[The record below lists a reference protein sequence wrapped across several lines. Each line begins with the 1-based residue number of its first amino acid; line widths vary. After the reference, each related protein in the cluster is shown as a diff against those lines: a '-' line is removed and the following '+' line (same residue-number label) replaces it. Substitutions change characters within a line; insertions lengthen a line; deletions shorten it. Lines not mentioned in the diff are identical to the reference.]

1 MFKSGKFV
9 SNHIKNSDDSTVDE
23 ERVTP
28 HGVELTIDKIFE
40 TETHGVLN
48 DEDYERPERKE
59 AEKID
64 PGVYDT
70 FVHSYR
76 HITQSIT
83 EDDKI
88 EQNNEEDKSGT
99 YRINTLL
106 GSNENIDVDS
116 TYYALHPDRY
126 VIKYNEQIE
135 IPNDHI
141 GFVFPRS
148 RVVRSNANVTTG
160 VWDAGYKGEGE
171 GGLVVN
177 APLFVEESMPI
188 AVMIMCRANTH
199 NVYDGSHNNE
209 NIDEN

>member
-9 SNHIKNSDDSTVDE
+9 SNYIKNSDGSTVNK

-40 TETHGVLN
+40 AKSHGVLN
-48 DEDYERPERKE
+48 DKDYDCPNRKE

-64 PGVYDT
+64 AGVYKT
-70 FVHSYR
+70 FIHNYKYIAESIVEQREVESNTDGEDSEFHK
-76 HITQSIT
+76 IQS
-83 EDDKI
+83 
-88 EQNNEEDKSGT
+88 
-99 YRINTLL
+99 LL
-106 GSNENIDVDS
+106 ESSENIEADN
-116 TYYALHPDRY
+116 TYYALHPNRY

-171 GGLVVN
+171 GGLIAD
-177 APLFVEESMPI
+177 APLFIEESMPI
-188 AVMIMCRANTH
+188 AVIIMCEANTH

-209 NIDEN
+209 NIGEN

>member
-9 SNHIKNSDDSTVDE
+9 SNHIKNQDGSAVDE
-23 ERVTP
+23 QRVTP

-64 PGVYDT
+64 AGVYNT
-70 FVHSYR
+70 FIHNYKY
-76 HITQSIT
+76 IAENIT
-83 EDDKI
+83 EHDKV
-88 EQNNEEDKSGT
+88 ESNDEEDESDFH
-99 YRINTLL
+99 RIQSLI